1 MGEIILVNITGKDNK
16 GLTSR
21 FTGILAKANANILDI
36 GQSVIHDHISL
47 GILIDIP
54 ESGKSASIL
63 KDLLFECHKSE
74 TKISFTAVDLEDYET
89 WIAEQDKQRRILTL
103 MGKSLSAKQV
113 SDVCGVM
120 TSHDL
125 NIDTIVRLSE
135 RKSLI
140 KHNGDHVSS
149 IQMSV
154 SGTPKDSLKMREDIM
169 RISRKTSIDISFQT
183 DDIFRKNRKL
193 VVFDMDST
201 LIQAEVI
208 DELAKIAG
216 KEKQVSKITALAM
229 EGKIDFNESFRQRV
243 ALLKGLKEEKIRDLP
258 AKLPLSDGAERV
270 TKILKKLGYK
280 IGILSGGFT
289 FVGDY
294 LKEKLN
300 IDYVFA
306 NELDIEN
313 QVVTGKV
320 NGEIINGEKK
330 AALLKEL
337 AQRENL
343 TLAQTIAVGDGANDL
358 PMISI
363 AGLGVA
369 FKAKA
374 VVQEKADSAISGV
387 GLDGLLYL
395 LGIHEREIIE

>member
-1 MGEIILVNITGKDNK
+1 MGEIILVNISGKDQK
-16 GLTSR
+16 GLTAR
-21 FTGILAKANANILDI
+21 FTNILGQADANILDI

-47 GILIDIP
+47 GILIEIP
-54 ESGKSASIL
+54 ESGKSSSIL
-63 KDLLFECHKSE
+63 KNLLFECHKSE
-74 TKISFTAVDLEDYET
+74 TKINFTAIDLEEYET
-89 WIAEQDKQRRILTL
+89 WIAEQDMQRRILTL
-103 MGKSLSAKQV
+103 IGKNLSANQV
-113 SDVCGVM
+113 SKVCQVI
-120 TSHDL
+120 SNHNL
-125 NIDTIVRLSE
+125 NIDTIIRLSE

-140 KHNGDHVSS
+140 NQNTRHIAS

-154 SGTPKDSLKMREDIM
+154 TGTPESTFNMRKDIM
-169 RISRKTSIDISFQT
+169 EISNTTGIDISFQT

-216 KEKQVSKITALAM
+216 KENQVAKITALAM
-229 EGKIDFNESFRQRV
+229 EGKIDFDESFRQRV
-243 ALLKGLKEEKIRDLP
+243 ALLKGLKLEEIKDLP
-258 AKLPLSDGAERV
+258 SKLPLSDGARRV

-294 LKEKLN
+294 LKNILN
-300 IDYVFA
+300 IDYVYA
-306 NELDIEN
+306 NELDIKD

-320 NGEIINGEKK
+320 KGEIINGDKK
-330 AALLKEL
+330 AILLKEL
-337 AQRENL
+337 ARKENL
-343 TLAQTIAVGDGANDL
+343 TLSQTIAVGDGANDL

-374 VVQEKADSAISGV
+374 VVKEKADSAISGV

-395 LGIHEREIIE
+395 LGIHERELDE